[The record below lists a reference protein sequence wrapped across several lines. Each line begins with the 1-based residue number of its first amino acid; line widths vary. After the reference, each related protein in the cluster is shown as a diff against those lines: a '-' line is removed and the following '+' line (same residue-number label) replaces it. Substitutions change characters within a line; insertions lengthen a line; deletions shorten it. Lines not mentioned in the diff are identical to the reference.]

1 MVAPYFYVFC
11 FKLFYRRKYSSK
23 DKMVKVWL
31 GIVLMHKEGVCKV
44 SVSGILNSIESG
56 N

>member
-44 SVSGILNSIESG
+44 SDTII
-56 N
+56 